1 MVMPRVTIADQ
12 IECLE
17 QLRDESNDRPIR
29 AGVLQAAIRSLKDLD
44 YQQIER
50 KRRERENRKIE
61 RVLAQPSEDERPTA
75 GTAGPSTNLPN

>member
-1 MVMPRVTIADQ
+1 MPRVTIADQ

-17 QLRDESNDRPIR
+17 SILDDSADRPIR
-29 AGVLQAAIRSLKDLD
+29 AVLLKAAIRSLKELD

-61 RVLAQPSEDERPTA
+61 RVLAEPTNDERPTA